1 MAKRGPLRTAVRAG
15 TNRISSTSWQLKDP
29 NLKPTSLVFVGL
41 NLIFAFA
48 GQSPAQNSGEPLRP
62 EWCQQLPRPEYKSL
76 TRVDVHSDW
85 FEVYRVRPDV
95 YAIYEPHQFEEV
107 ISYLIVG
114 HDRAL
119 LLDTGLGV
127 ASIKDVVV
135 QLTGLPV
142 VVLNS
147 HTHFDHTGGNF
158 EFSDILSED
167 IHYSRNN
174 AQGQSNIYSRD
185 ALAPER
191 ICGKLP
197 SGVRADSYAIRSWH
211 VTRVVRDGE
220 QIDLGGSKLEVIFT
234 PGHTPDSLSLL
245 DRKNGLLFTGD
256 TFYKGPIYLFTPETD
271 FAAYARSIARLAK
284 LTPNLQLLLPS
295 HNVPMAHPEALTRL
309 DEAVKKI
316 QSGEAK
322 FVVTNG
328 RREYSFEGFS
338 LLLSEK

>member
-1 MAKRGPLRTAVRAG
+1 V
-15 TNRISSTSWQLKDP
+15 
-29 NLKPTSLVFVGL
+29 KPTLLAFHCLLFIS
-41 NLIFAFA
+41 AFA
-48 GQSPAQNSGEPLRP
+48 LRSVAQNQGEPLRP

-76 TRVDVHSDW
+76 ARVDVHSDW

-95 YAIYEPHQFEEV
+95 FAIYEPHQFEEV
-107 ISYLIVG
+107 ISFLVVG

-127 ASIKDVVV
+127 ASIKDVVM
-135 QLTGLPV
+135 QLTPLPV
-142 VVLNS
+142 TVLNS
-147 HTHFDHTGGNF
+147 HTHFDHTGGDF
-158 EFSDILSED
+158 EFPEIRNEATA
-167 IHYSRNN
+167 YSRKN

-191 ICGKLP
+191 ICGRLP
-197 SGVRADSYAIRSWH
+197 SGVRADSYAIRPWH

-220 QIDLGGSKLEVIFT
+220 HIDLGGRELEVIFT

-295 HNVPMAHPEALTRL
+295 HNVPVAQPEALTRL
-309 DEAVKKI
+309 DEAVKKV
-316 QSGEAK
+316 QSGSAK

-328 RREYSFEGFS
+328 RRE
-338 LLLSEK
+338 